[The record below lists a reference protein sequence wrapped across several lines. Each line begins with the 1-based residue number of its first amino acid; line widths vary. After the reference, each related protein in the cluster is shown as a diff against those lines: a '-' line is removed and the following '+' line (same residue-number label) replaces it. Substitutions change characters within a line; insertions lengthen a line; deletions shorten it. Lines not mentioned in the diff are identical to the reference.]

1 MFKNLLIAATLVL
14 SFAVSALAQ
23 NTNSS
28 TTTQPTPAR
37 RPTARRPAPR
47 PTPTPAGEAREAE
60 DTIVMP
66 ATEATPAG
74 QAAPASRTRR
84 AVAPGA
90 AQTAPG
96 AVTPASANPA
106 ERAVRATF
114 ETLLNGIRKS
124 DVEMVMSVYWNSPQ
138 LVIFNNNGTVTRSW
152 EQVRSNRMSS
162 YPEAKSV
169 QLEVRDVRVQMLGRD
184 GAVVSCLWNQ
194 SQEFRGTPES
204 ATGRLTVIFRLINN
218 GWKIVHTHTS
228 PAVPDPSR
236 LLPSEQTPPP
246 VTTTDAAKPPTRTQP

>member
-60 DTIVMP
+60 DTVVVP

-84 AVAPGA
+84 AAAARA

-138 LVIFNNNGTVTRSW
+138 LVIFNNNGTVTRTW
-152 EQVRSNRMSS
+152 EQVRSNRLSS
-162 YPEAKSV
+162 YPDAKNV
-169 QLEVRDVRVQMLGRD
+169 QLEVRDVRVGLMGRD
-184 GAVVSCLWNQ
+184 GAVVSCLWTQ

-204 ATGRLTVIFRLINN
+204 ATGRLTIVFRLINN
-218 GWKIVHTHTS
+218 GWKIIHTHTS

-236 LLPSEQTPPP
+236 LLPSEIPAAT
-246 VTTTDAAKPPTRTQP
+246 TTTDTAKPPTRIQP

>member
-1 MFKNLLIAATLVL
+1 MFKKLIIAATLVL

-28 TTTQPTPAR
+28 TTTQPTPATR
-37 RPTARRPAPR
+37 RPTVRRPAPR
-47 PTPTPAGEAREAE
+47 AMPVAEAQEKTPATG
-60 DTIVMP
+60 DTP
-66 ATEATPAG
+66 ATRPR
-74 QAAPASRTRR
+74 PRR
-84 AVAPGA
+84 ASGA
-90 AQTAPG
+90 TQTAPDATSAAATG
-96 AVTPASANPA
+96 ANPA

-162 YPEAKSV
+162 YPDAKNV
-169 QLEVRDVRVQMLGRD
+169 QLEVRDMRVGLMGRD

-194 SQEFRGTPES
+194 SQEFRGEPES
-204 ATGRLTVIFRLINN
+204 ATGRLTVVFRLINN

-228 PAVPDPSR
+228 PAAPDPSR
-236 LLPSEQTPPP
+236 LLPSEQPATPPA
-246 VTTTDAAKPPTRTQP
+246 TTPDAAKPPTRIQP